1 MAIEKNGT
9 EVIKRDL
16 RYTFSNT
23 ELLEIGK
30 RLAEGARR
38 LGELDKEKK
47 RITSDYT
54 ARMNAVESEVNIL
67 SAAISSGYD
76 IRPIE
81 CHVQLHLPKA
91 GEKTIVRLDT
101 FETVGVEQMTG
112 DEMQTM
118 LKFEAEAKASEVA
131 AAVKTSA
138 TEFPTE
144 AKGAAAADAETCP
157 LALKEDSTRAAG
169 NDNERETAAVEEP
182 PRVVAADEVLG
193 REEIIVSLI
202 PGRRGSGRR
211 DRAVFEFVRTRSHW
225 GYSLAVDFKNAGFAL
240 PLTMDRETAFTGLG
254 VALIVAAGRAGK
266 WLKANGCEN
275 PQICDDLRD
284 ELEKRLSELPAGA
297 FDGHWDGK
305 MD

>member
-67 SAAISSGYD
+67 SAAILSGYD

-81 CHVQLHLPKA
+81 CRANLHCPNA

-118 LKFEAEAKASEVA
+118 PKTEAEAKASVVA

-144 AKGAAAADAETCP
+144 AKGAAGRLSRIADRQDRDRPGHADGLVEGGHRQGTGGEPHAFVVCAARGPEKRT
-157 LALKEDSTRAAG
+157 AAG
-169 NDNERETAAVEEP
+169 AVRPTAAREEGGMNTTTPTPMPRPGAMGSP
-182 PRVVAADEVLG
+182 PRRRFTGAWAMDT
-193 REEIIVSLI
+193 
-202 PGRRGSGRR
+202 GRRRG
-211 DRAVFEFVRTRSHW
+211 
-225 GYSLAVDFKNAGFAL
+225 
-240 PLTMDRETAFTGLG
+240 
-254 VALIVAAGRAGK
+254 
-266 WLKANGCEN
+266 
-275 PQICDDLRD
+275 
-284 ELEKRLSELPAGA
+284 
-297 FDGHWDGK
+297 
-305 MD
+305 